1 MLSSARR
8 RFVTQAFDFFVQ
20 VANFPEFSCGG
31 QIPVPGKYRIDELR
45 PIWVKASFGVQNIS
59 RISPKY
65 QTAISRSYNS
75 NHGPKVI
82 LRLERARENCERH
95 RCFGGCQLACWRLGY
110 YPFRVFRFKKNG
122 MGTAPRSSAPLRE
135 AHLAYPRLSKQNAGC
150 LHARSGA
157 HFRVRRRPRQVW

>member
-1 MLSSARR
+1 MTKRLTFSSRWR
-8 RFVTQAFDFFVQ
+8 ID
-20 VANFPEFSCGG
+20 EFSCGG

-45 PIWVKASFGVQNIS
+45 PIWVKASFGAQNIS

-65 QTAISRSYNS
+65 QTRFQ
-75 NHGPKVI
+75 GVI
-82 LRLERARENCERH
+82 TRTTDEGHFEARASRENCERHRWTH
-95 RCFGGCQLACWRLGY
+95 RCFGGCQLATRRLGY

-122 MGTAPRSSAPLRE
+122 MGTAPRSPAPLRE